1 MQVRRHL
8 DKPHHALLRLPRL
21 PRGQLGP

>member
-8 DKPHHALLRLPRL
+8 DRPHHALLRLPRL